1 MFLQDTPPDTSGYMI
16 AGYTIFF
23 VLLIIYLVSLFLR
36 SRNLNADLTI
46 LEGMED
52 QNFIKEEKL
61 QTRGTKPAKT
71 TSGKAPPVK
80 RKTTKTRASKSNRV
94 RKKTA
99 RKK

>member
-46 LEGMED
+46 LEGS
-52 QNFIKEEKL
+52 I
-61 QTRGTKPAKT
+61 
-71 TSGKAPPVK
+71 PPCRWYPPSRIPVF
-80 RKTTKTRASKSNRV
+80 S
-94 RKKTA
+94 
-99 RKK
+99 